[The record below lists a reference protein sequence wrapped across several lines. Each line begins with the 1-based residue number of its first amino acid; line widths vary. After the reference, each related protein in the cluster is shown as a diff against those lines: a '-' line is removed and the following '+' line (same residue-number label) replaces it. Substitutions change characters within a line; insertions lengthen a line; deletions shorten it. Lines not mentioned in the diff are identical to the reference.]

1 MADTVLPSTLPGHN
15 AEPDLCSNEPI
26 AAMAAVIGTTELLE
40 AILQYLPIHSLLD
53 ANLVSWRWKNVVGT
67 LCSTNTLIRKRLFLE
82 PATLEE
88 IVQLDKLECQDDS
101 SRPRYQYVHQSLATI
116 QDYRYPP
123 AVVAVNPYLLR
134 LAEDHHSEMWLTTP
148 VRSGDMFL
156 TQPPSAEHTWGL
168 VCGEPIPD
176 AQPAARQGE
185 EGERIWFRPRGWEDA
200 PEDAGRV
207 RYLMDQLEERGME
220 QTFGTGVDW
229 SSARIDVGRP
239 VSYVDAL
246 DWLDDGEVV
255 LDERVWAVLLGDS

>member
-1 MADTVLPSTLPGHN
+1 MADIVPPSTLPGRN
-15 AEPDLCSNEPI
+15 AEPAPLSNEPT

-53 ANLVSWRWKNVVGT
+53 AKLVSWRWENVARIH
-67 LCSTNTLIRKRLFLE
+67 SKRLFLE

-101 SRPRYQYVHQSLATI
+101 SRPRYQYVYQSSDTI

-148 VRSGDMFL
+148 VRSEDMFL

-176 AQPAARQGE
+176 AQPAVRQAE

-207 RYLMDQLEERGME
+207 RYLMDQLEARGME
-220 QTFGTGVDW
+220 QTFGTRVDW
-229 SSARIDVGRP
+229 SSARIDVGRS

-246 DWLDDGEVV
+246 DWLDDGEIV
-255 LDERVWAVLLGDS
+255 LDERAWAVLLGER

>member
-1 MADTVLPSTLPGHN
+1 MVDTVPPSTLPGHN
-15 AEPDLCSNEPI
+15 AEPDPCSSDST

-53 ANLVSWRWKNVVGT
+53 ANLVSWRWKDIVET

-82 PATLEE
+82 PTTLEE
-88 IVQLDKLECQDDS
+88 IVQLDKLERRHDS
-101 SRPRYQYVHQSLATI
+101 EPRYQYVHQSSDTI

-134 LAEDHHSEMWLTTP
+134 LAEDHHSEMWLNTP
-148 VRSGDMFL
+148 VQSRDMFL

-176 AQPAARQGE
+176 AQPTARQGK

-207 RYLMDQLEERGME
+207 RYLMDQLEARGME
-220 QTFGTGVDW
+220 QTFGTRVEW
-229 SSARIDVGRP
+229 SCARIDVGRP

-255 LDERVWAVLLGDS
+255 LDERVWAILLGKR

>member
-1 MADTVLPSTLPGHN
+1 MAGTVPPSTLGYA
-15 AEPDLCSNEPI
+15 AELDPCSSDAT
-26 AAMAAVIGTTELLE
+26 AAMAAMIGTTELLE
-40 AILQYLPIHSLLD
+40 AILQYLPIYSLLD
-53 ANLVSWRWKNVVGT
+53 AKLVSWRWKDVVGT
-67 LCSTNTLIRKRLFLE
+67 LCNTNTLVRKRLFLE

-88 IVQLDKLECQDDS
+88 IVQLDKLERQTDS
-101 SRPRYQYVHQSLATI
+101 SRPRYQYVHQSSATI

-176 AQPAARQGE
+176 AQPAVRQAE
-185 EGERIWFRPRGWEDA
+185 EGERIWFRPRGWDEA
-200 PEDAGRV
+200 PRDAGRV

-220 QTFGTGVDW
+220 QSFGTRVDW
-229 SSARIDVGRP
+229 SCARIDVGRP

-255 LDERVWAVLLGDS
+255 LDEHVWAILLGES